1 MHANACPLSCSGLWY
16 LVTAHVAVQNSP
28 LQHKAELSLKV
39 AKSGLVLLQLAA
51 WVPLALSIYL
61 SQQIS
66 FHLRERYKVY
76 HDMAGATARML
87 MPAKIQTYSGH
98 CADDARNI
106 STVSNVDEVP
116 LCGVTLNGGATQTS
130 SSSLPYQLPLWALFN
145 DESGLE
151 GLANMLV

>member
-1 MHANACPLSCSGLWY
+1 MHANACLLSCSGLWY
-16 LVTAHVAVQNSP
+16 LVTAHVTVQNSP
-28 LQHKAELSLKV
+28 MQHKAELSLKV
-39 AKSGLVLLQLAA
+39 AKSGLVLLQLAS
-51 WVPLALSIYL
+51 WVPLALSIHL
-61 SQQIS
+61 SQHIS
-66 FHLRERYKVY
+66 FHLRESFKVY

-106 STVSNVDEVP
+106 TTVDELP

-130 SSSLPYQLPLWALFN
+130 SSSLPYQLPLWALPN